1 LYILNSGTNLPDA
14 ERFLLNEK
22 APTPKN
28 RGQQLND
35 KIFLHS
41 AKMVFLSKPV
51 TAIIRKQIAH
61 HTQATVVLKEAYSV
75 ILFIYSVINLI

>member
-1 LYILNSGTNLPDA
+1 MRDNGISFSGT

-35 KIFLHS
+35 KMLLHS
-41 AKMVFLSKPV
+41 AEIVFLSKPV

-75 ILFIYSVINLI
+75 ILFIYSVMIRI